1 MKHEKYRVRP
11 GLSVTSK
18 DLYRRFKNNTL
29 ELSTHSDDSYSMD
42 VEVQKFNKMS
52 KTEQLNSLAETY
64 DTINSLKSK
73 MQNV

>member
-29 ELSTHSDDSYSMD
+29 ELLTHSDESYSMD
-42 VEVQKFNKMS
+42 VEVQQFNKMS
-52 KTEQLNSLAETY
+52 KTEQLNSLTETY
-64 DTINSLKSK
+64 DTINSLKNK